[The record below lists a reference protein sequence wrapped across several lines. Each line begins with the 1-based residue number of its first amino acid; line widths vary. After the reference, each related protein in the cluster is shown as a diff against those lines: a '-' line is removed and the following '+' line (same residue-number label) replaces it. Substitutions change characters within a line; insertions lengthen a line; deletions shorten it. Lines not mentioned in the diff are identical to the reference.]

1 MNAQHQDMTIAEINE
16 CSCDTC
22 VTMNAAIG
30 IGESLAEIED
40 ALEWLP
46 RRVDHVHKDREKY
59 VSVLRFIIQFEE
71 LKAQLLE
78 QVGA

>member
-1 MNAQHQDMTIAEINE
+1 MNAQHEGMSVAEIND
-16 CSCDTC
+16 CRCDPC
-22 VTMNAAIG
+22 VRINAAIG
-30 IGESLAEIED
+30 IGESLAEIEN
-40 ALEWLP
+40 ALARLP
-46 RRVDHVHKDREKY
+46 RRVDPGHKDREKY